1 MIVSLKKTT
10 IMLHPRTRDRL
21 RMLGR
26 KGESFDRIVNRLLRV
41 AEAELA
47 AVEEAYLRIDG
58 TPRGR
63 YVNIDDL

>member
-1 MIVSLKKTT
+1 
-10 IMLHPRTRDRL
+10 
-21 RMLGR
+21 MLGR